1 MPHTPLRDLK
11 PELFEDEHDS
21 DTELLT
27 LESDKESEDQD
38 SEIDGKIA

>member
-21 DTELLT
+21 DIELLT
-27 LESDKESEDQD
+27 LESDTESEDQD
-38 SEIDGKIA
+38 SEIDSKIA